1 METPSLIAETMK
13 SPFFCLFSRDAI
25 VRIISE
31 RIRLLGQ
38 NTVVF
43 RGMFSNVAVTSMVF
57 ITVICSINMPSVLFH
72 RPYGDGV
79 RLPIN
84 QRLVVPD
91 VLRHTATL
99 DVADQRTC
107 GMALR
112 RSFKGENPRASRADV
127 QYVFHRNFHF
137 LLSFLR

>member
-43 RGMFSNVAVTSMVF
+43 RGMFSNVAVTSFDLTMF
-57 ITVICSINMPSVLFH
+57 ICSIMYNFISLFIEINRSVFKSTSDNAKIDINPLFQNKKWIKIYH
-72 RPYGDGV
+72 ACV
-79 RLPIN
+79 I
-84 QRLVVPD
+84 
-91 VLRHTATL
+91 
-99 DVADQRTC
+99 
-107 GMALR
+107 
-112 RSFKGENPRASRADV
+112 
-127 QYVFHRNFHF
+127 
-137 LLSFLR
+137 